1 MITNG
6 FARKH
11 SRKSENK
18 VASLRTT
25 CVTLTRVTLTMSKEK
40 TMSWKPA
47 IKTSG
52 GDFHLNGRTFETKEE
67 AEHMARDIF
76 SHWTPAAAHTAV
88 ESDEP
93 ANYRITNGVLEP
105 IQKEEA

>member
-25 CVTLTRVTLTMSKEK
+25 CVTLTRVTLTM
-40 TMSWKPA
+40 
-47 IKTSG
+47 
-52 GDFHLNGRTFETKEE
+52 
-67 AEHMARDIF
+67 
-76 SHWTPAAAHTAV
+76 
-88 ESDEP
+88 
-93 ANYRITNGVLEP
+93 
-105 IQKEEA
+105 